1 MRRLSLLAA
10 AVAAASSLIAPG
22 AAAAAPTGCTA
33 SEGDIFAPAAPLSDA
48 SGELLACREVTL
60 PHVPGNIP
68 MKAYQVRYVSSD
80 LRGKKVPVTGFVAVP
95 TASWT
100 KSAYRPTV
108 AFNPGT
114 LGSGSQCA
122 FSKQMTGAY
131 QDAYEGDQIAAFLKA
146 GFAVAA
152 TDGMGYI
159 DGGVHTYMIGQNA
172 GHSLLDIVRA
182 SRRIPGG
189 TLDAQGQVAISGY
202 SEGGAA
208 SLWAA
213 QVASSYAPELKVV
226 GAAAGG
232 VPGDLKMTAAKL
244 NGGPFAGFLADAV
257 VGLHEAYPALPFD
270 ELLNDTGRKA
280 IKDVKENC
288 LFGTL
293 GAFLGKKVESFT
305 TEGYSLEELYGL
317 KDSGGN
323 SWGQAVE
330 EQKLGV
336 DIGGRWSGAKW
347 KIGFPTF
354 QYRGALEE
362 IIPVETQEETRRL
375 YCKAGIPTQFKNNY
389 AGEHLL
395 TDGMAKNDVTA
406 WISDRFAGKWMIGN
420 CPLF

>member
-10 AVAAASSLIAPG
+10 ALAAASSLIAPG
-22 AAAAAPTGCTA
+22 SAAAAPTGCTA
-33 SEGDIFAPAAPLSDA
+33 SEADIFAPAAPLSGA
-48 SGELLACREVTL
+48 NGELLACRTVTL
-60 PHVPGNIP
+60 PHVPGDIP
-68 MKAYQVRYVSSD
+68 MNAYQVRYVSSD

-95 TASWT
+95 KAAWT
-100 KSAYRPTV
+100 KSTHRPTV

-152 TDGMGYI
+152 TDGMGYVN
-159 DGGVHTYMIGQNA
+159 GGVHTYMIGQNA
-172 GHSLLDIVRA
+172 GHSLLDIVRT
-182 SRRIPGG
+182 SRQIPGG
-189 TLDAQGQVAISGY
+189 TLNTQGQVAISGY

-213 QVASSYAPELKVV
+213 QVAASYAPELKVV

-232 VPGDLKMTAAKL
+232 VPGDLKLTAAKL

-270 ELLNDTGRKA
+270 ELMNDTGRKA
-280 IKDVKENC
+280 VADVKANC

-293 GAFLGKKVESFT
+293 GAFLGKKIESFT
-305 TEGYSLEELYGL
+305 TAGYSLEALYAL
-317 KDSGGN
+317 KDPAGN

-336 DIGGRWSGAKW
+336 GIGGRFSFAKW
-347 KIGFPTF
+347 KIDFPTF

-375 YCKAGIPTQFKNNY
+375 YCKAGIPTQFKNDY
-389 AGEHLL
+389 LGEHLL

>member
-1 MRRLSLLAA
+1 MRRLSWLAA
-10 AVAAASSLIAPG
+10 AALAASALIAPG
-22 AAAAAPTGCTA
+22 SAAAAPTGCTA
-33 SEGDIFAPAAPLSDA
+33 SESDIFAPAAPLSGA
-48 SGELLACREVTL
+48 NGELLACREVTL
-60 PHVPGNIP
+60 PHVPGRIP
-68 MKAYQVRYVSSD
+68 MNAYQVRYVSSD

-95 TASWT
+95 TAAWT
-100 KSAYRPTV
+100 KSAHRPTV
-108 AFNPGT
+108 AFHPGT

-131 QDAYEGDQIAAFLKA
+131 QDAYEGDQIAEFLKA

-152 TDGMGYI
+152 TDGMGYV
-159 DGGVHTYMIGQNA
+159 DGSVHTYMIGQNA

-182 SRRIPGG
+182 SRQIPGG
-189 TLDAQGQVAISGY
+189 TLNPQGQVAISGY

-232 VPGDLKMTAAKL
+232 VPGDLKLTAAKL

-257 VGLHEAYPALPFD
+257 VGLHEAYPSLPFE
-270 ELLNDTGRKA
+270 ELMNDTGRRA
-280 IKDVKENC
+280 VQDVKENC

-293 GAFLGKKVESFT
+293 GKFFGKRIESFT
-305 TEGYSLEELYGL
+305 TAGYSLNRLYEL
-317 KDSGGN
+317 KDASGF
-323 SWGQAVE
+323 SWGQAVD

-336 DIGGRWSGAKW
+336 DIGGRWSNAKW
-347 KIGFPTF
+347 KIDFPTF

-362 IIPVETQEETRRL
+362 VIPVETQEETRRL
-375 YCKAGIPTQFKNNY
+375 YCRAGIPTRFKNSY
-389 AGEHLL
+389 LGEHLL
-395 TDGMAKNDVTA
+395 TDGMAKKDVTE
-406 WISDRFAGKWMIGN
+406 WIGDRFAGKLMIGN